1 MFNRD
6 KMERIAMVKTPSK
19 SYVLDT
25 CIGRRCYENPAYLDM
40 LKMKIDL
47 ESSQTVFTQV
57 SIYEAD
63 KRAEYGFDDMQSKLE
78 SSFGTEI
85 KVQKITYDMSQ
96 LGIWLIDNNEG
107 LHTPDDRI
115 LAYAMITNSVLIT
128 CDKGLET
135 AARNVDQDVINPD
148 RIVIDF
154 SRTQSNLSKLAQ
166 SKVLLIRQKIQ
177 TINNAKSILLKPGQ
191 KIIWRSF
198 V

>member
-1 MFNRD
+1 
-6 KMERIAMVKTPSK
+6 MVKTPSK

-57 SIYEAD
+57 SIYEVD